1 MCDCQKNLGR
11 ARKREKKKERGV
23 QFSLYLL
30 VYSDY
35 VKSRMHSNPIASVET
50 DIMNDDQVFC
60 LKFQDAPLISGSGH
74 KL

>member
-50 DIMNDDQVFC
+50 DYEYDQVFC
-60 LKFQDAPLISGSGH
+60 LKFSGYPFDI
-74 KL
+74 

>member
-1 MCDCQKNLGR
+1 MCE
-11 ARKREKKKERGV
+11 REREGV
-23 QFSLYLL
+23 EFSLYLL
-30 VYSDY
+30 VTSDY
-35 VKSRMHSNPIASVET
+35 AKSRMHSNPIASVET

>member
-1 MCDCQKNLGR
+1 MLDKTFSWHTIWGVYKFPTTLVPNHTAHSKQLKLIQN
-11 ARKREKKKERGV
+11 KSQREK
-23 QFSLYLL
+23 
-30 VYSDY
+30 
-35 VKSRMHSNPIASVET
+35 VET